1 VHPLFHGFL
10 IVLMVAVH
18 FVVHGYGYSLP
29 VHAEVLPILKV
40 NRNPELYQNDWRVQH
55 DKEIS
60 GTRGFYAYV
69 HSQISRPFSLP
80 AFELAFFL
88 VTALAFLGG
97 LYWLSWQLFADWRA
111 AVLAIPLITLFH
123 IQLGSHA
130 LFSRGPNITS
140 NLAWAM
146 LIWGIVLFRRK
157 PFAFGVL
164 AGVATLVHVSIGAS
178 VMLVYGLAQVLPIHL
193 DVAWF
198 RRQVVMTLGYALG
211 VFPFLLT
218 LSQIGD
224 RSQEAAVS
232 DYASIILLVRA
243 PWHVDHFRNYIPI
256 VEWLFL
262 IGIFFWISRK
272 FTGSDHAWVRHFVG
286 ATILVSLIELAFNN
300 PILRVDGMVQFR
312 PVRVALLTMVFAIF
326 YLANAL
332 VKRLDALSGR
342 ALLLGSIPALAIGLY
357 VLEPALILRGREVT
371 GWFHHNMYLLV
382 GGIVFL
388 LATQFWAG
396 QQRTSVPGRALVLVL
411 MVILGAHFL
420 INRPVFVFDEAVQ
433 APEDEMALWI
443 KDNTEQDAIFII
455 PMLQERFSALSERAI
470 ITDIVN
476 VPFPYFDEWNERV
489 FDILGVEVPPDA
501 DRTPY
506 IEQLRGTD
514 LWILGYATMDEDRAR
529 YLQAQYGAS
538 YLLIEQ
544 SVELDF
550 PVRHRC
556 CGLTLYT
563 LEDQ

>member
-55 DKEIS
+55 DRELS

-140 NLAWAM
+140 NLAWAI
-146 LIWGIVLFRRK
+146 LIWGLVLFRRK
-157 PFAFGVL
+157 PVAFGVL

-178 VMLVYGLAQVLPIHL
+178 GMLVYGLAQVLPIHL

-198 RRQVVMTLGYALG
+198 RRQVVMTLGYLLG
-211 VFPFLLT
+211 AFPFVLT

-224 RSQEAAVS
+224 RSQEAAAS
-232 DYASIILLVRA
+232 DYATEILLVRI

-272 FTGSDHAWVRHFVG
+272 FTGPDHTWVRRFVS
-286 ATILVSLIELAFNN
+286 ATVLLTVIELALNN
-300 PILRVDGMVQFR
+300 PLLRVDTMVQLR
-312 PVRVALLTMVFAIF
+312 PVRVALLTMVFAVL

-332 VKRLDALSGR
+332 VKRLDELSVH
-342 ALLLGSIPALAIGLY
+342 ALLMGIIPALAIGLY
-357 VLEPALILRGREVT
+357 VLEPTLILRGRDLT
-371 GWFHHNMYLLV
+371 GWYHHNIYLLL

-388 LATQFWAG
+388 LGSQFWRSERQGTLA
-396 QQRTSVPGRALVLVL
+396 GRALVGAML
-411 MVILGAHFL
+411 VILGVNFL
-420 INRPVFVFDEAVQ
+420 VNRPAFVFDEAVQ
-433 APEDEMALWI
+433 NPEDEMALWVRN
-443 KDNTEQDAIFII
+443 NTEQDAVFII
-455 PMLQERFSALSERAI
+455 PLLEERFQALSERAI
-470 ITDIVN
+470 VTDINN
-476 VPFPYFDEWNERV
+476 VPYPYFDEWFDRV

-506 IEQLRGTD
+506 IDQLRGTN

-538 YLLIEQ
+538 YLLIEE

-556 CGLTLYT
+556 CGLTLYA
-563 LEDQ
+563 LDGE